1 MFGESVP
8 RSALIWMLIDGKY
21 LLRIVGYS
29 SCSVVT
35 AVLLGAYS
43 PTLFIF
49 YLFAY
54 CIHFVR
60 RKSYK
65 YIYFCKI
72 YIFLDLQERKVHSL
86 FAHIFVW

>member
-1 MFGESVP
+1 MDAYRWKIFAKDSWIFQLFGSNGSV
-8 RSALIWMLIDGKY
+8 IG
-21 LLRIVGYS
+21 RIIREI
-29 SCSVVT
+29 T
-35 AVLLGAYS
+35 YS

-60 RKSYK
+60 RKSYM

-86 FAHIFVW
+86 SAYIFVW